1 MRFPSLQGDILMS
14 GGWVISSLLLWV
26 FVLFLGFMLLGV
38 LRALALMRW
47 RLEQLEA
54 TTPSRVGRSGL
65 KPGQKAPDF
74 TLPSVSGG
82 DVSLHDFA
90 GRQLLLVFTQSGCG
104 PCRRV
109 APDLNRLQDAGEVQV
124 VLINNGDPEATRKW
138 AAEVQARFPVLQQEK
153 FSVSR
158 RYQTYATPFAFLI
171 DPQGVIA
178 SKGIIN
184 NAQHIG
190 FVLSRARPG
199 SKADESDS
207 ELSGTERGAS
217 EEFHS
222 SSCVKEVSHV

>member
-1 MRFPSLQGDILMS
+1 MS
-14 GGWVISSLLLWV
+14 GLWVVSSLLLWV
-26 FVLFLGFMLLGV
+26 VVLLLGFMLLGV

-54 TTPSRVGRSGL
+54 TTPSHVGRDGL

-74 TLPSVSGG
+74 TLPSVAGG
-82 DVSLHDFA
+82 EVSLHDFA
-90 GRQLLLVFTQSGCG
+90 GRQVLLVFTQSGCG
-104 PCRRV
+104 PCHRV

-124 VLINNGDPEATRKW
+124 VVINNGEPEATRQW

-153 FSVSR
+153 FSVGR
-158 RYQTYATPFAFLI
+158 RYEMYATPFAFLI

-184 NAQHIG
+184 NGQHIG
-190 FVLSRARPG
+190 FVLSRAHPE
-199 SKADESDS
+199 SKGGESGS

-217 EEFHS
+217 EESHS
-222 SSCVKEVSHV
+222 NSHVKEVNHV